1 MSMPRSSSLRCRGAG
16 PGGDGRDSDRG
27 AQRSPSASKGEARGW
42 VGLAQ
47 RGRSSVAESGAPEPQ
62 REDCSEQGR
71 ALWDA
76 QTHGVS
82 ATPAGWA
89 APPPI
94 AWPAHSVQRSLG
106 WLSHWRGMQAGMC
119 CPLVLVVP
127 TVLSFSDR
135 GAGAAR
141 LPSSGEE
148 AGPWSI
154 RRKPWT
160 DPPCWAAVAV
170 ALWEAAPLVRRGH
183 TLLPSRGLLGA
194 GTLRP

>member
-1 MSMPRSSSLRCRGAG
+1 MSMPRGSSLRCRGAG
-16 PGGDGRDSDRG
+16 PGGDGWDSDRG
-27 AQRSPSASKGEARGW
+27 AQGSPSASKGEARGW

-47 RGRSSVAESGAPEPQ
+47 RGRSLVAESGAPEPQ
-62 REDCSEQGR
+62 REDGSEQGR

-82 ATPAGWA
+82 AAPAGQA
-89 APPPI
+89 APPPMV
-94 AWPAHSVQRSLG
+94 WPAHSVQRSLG
-106 WLSHWRGMQAGMC
+106 WLSHWRGLQAGTC
-119 CPLVLVVP
+119 CPGPGAHRPRLLH
-127 TVLSFSDR
+127 R
-135 GAGAAR
+135 GAGAAS

-148 AGPWSI
+148 TGPWSI

-170 ALWEAAPLVRRGH
+170 ALWGAAALVRLGH